1 MSQKEKDFAKEECDK
16 IGDWPGCRSLS
27 DASNKFLATAWKQA
41 WEQGECDFEALATRV
56 PGKDAAQLY
65 HMFWQRGW
73 SKKKGKGLR
82 EKKQNADV
90 HATKTDT
97 ADEGQPSN
105 EAPASAS
112 ASIRHRSVPLIDKDD
127 LSPHVQE
134 DAHLQQCQQQPMP
147 SRWAP
152 HPSAPPGVS
161 VHTSPATM
169 QAAASEVLPLAL
181 GDICTALTLAQTMSK
196 GSKSTHAI
204 SYPYLFLVSYA
215 MATSRTTSSCVVPCI
230 IICICMH
237 IHIPSMCTSI
247 YTHINS
253 HARARTHT
261 HTHHSCTRIR
271 TQRYTCT
278 QTLTRINTHTVYIY
292 VYPRADIHVCRC
304 TNALKL
310 SRTFTDFG
318 GEKRPLD
325 FEEPVEGKED
335 GEGSGSSKRLKSSLA
350 CQNFGAITGTLY
362 NTVLR

>member
-1 MSQKEKDFAKEECDK
+1 MAAAVGGSSSGEGQTRKKQKLGRNRGRPRGSKGGVRHIGDAPAERVKRPRGRPKGKGSQKEKDFAKEECDK

-134 DAHLQQCQQQPMP
+134 DAQLQQCQQQPML
-147 SRWAP
+147 
-152 HPSAPPGVS
+152 
-161 VHTSPATM
+161 SP
-169 QAAASEVLPLAL
+169 
-181 GDICTALTLAQTMSK
+181 
-196 GSKSTHAI
+196 
-204 SYPYLFLVSYA
+204 
-215 MATSRTTSSCVVPCI
+215 
-230 IICICMH
+230 
-237 IHIPSMCTSI
+237 
-247 YTHINS
+247 
-253 HARARTHT
+253 
-261 HTHHSCTRIR
+261 
-271 TQRYTCT
+271 
-278 QTLTRINTHTVYIY
+278 
-292 VYPRADIHVCRC
+292 
-304 TNALKL
+304 
-310 SRTFTDFG
+310 
-318 GEKRPLD
+318 
-325 FEEPVEGKED
+325 
-335 GEGSGSSKRLKSSLA
+335 
-350 CQNFGAITGTLY
+350 
-362 NTVLR
+362 